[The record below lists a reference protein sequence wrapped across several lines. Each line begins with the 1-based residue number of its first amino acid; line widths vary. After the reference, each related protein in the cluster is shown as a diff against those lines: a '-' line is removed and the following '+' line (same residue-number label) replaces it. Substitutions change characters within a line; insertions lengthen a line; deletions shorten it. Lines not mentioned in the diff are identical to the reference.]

1 VGGFRGGEAAGRA
14 GRRREV
20 RWDDMTTCTCACTTS
35 LRWRWCLVAVV
46 TFDFEMGWVVVVK
59 EVVLTVVYGV

>member
-1 VGGFRGGEAAGRA
+1 MGGFRGGEAAGRA

-20 RWDDMTTCTCACTTS
+20 RWDDMTCTTS